1 MKYFR
6 ELTKEF
12 KSKKDIEQKLN
23 FYQNFIERKL
33 SENDLLSALNK
44 CQSAL
49 TLRRENKDFGLGP
62 YLQRFN
68 ELNELI
74 NQKILEFRNSYEIKL
89 LNMNY
94 ITLNPENLEEV
105 LKKYVSIKN
114 QILKEKNKSLLEDIN
129 QKINLILDYIK
140 KSYELLGIYNFL
152 NYNQVIET
160 TSSLILKAKSDK
172 LNIFSNF
179 FEKLQSELVKKK
191 VNEVGASSDI
201 MSLYDLSQECLI
213 NEYELEK
220 IIKKM
225 IKEKDSWIR
234 VYIKE
239 TKTVIFEE

>member
-12 KSKKDIEQKLN
+12 KSKKDIEQKLD
-23 FYQNFIERKL
+23 FYQSFIEQKL

-49 TLRRENKDFGLGP
+49 TLRKENNDLGFGT
-62 YLQRFN
+62 YLKRFN

-74 NQKILEFRNSYEIKL
+74 NQKILELRNSYEIKL

-94 ITLNPENLEEV
+94 ITITPENLEEV
-105 LKKYVSIKN
+105 LKKYVNIKN
-114 QILKEKNKSLLEDIN
+114 QILKEKSKSLLEDIN
-129 QKINLILDYIK
+129 QKINLILEYIK
-140 KSYELLGIYNFL
+140 KSYELLGIYDIL
-152 NYNQVIET
+152 NYSRVIET
-160 TSSLILKAKSDK
+160 TSSLILKAKSDNLK
-172 LNIFSNF
+172 IFSDF

-191 VNEVGASSDI
+191 VNEIGASSDI

-220 IIKKM
+220 IVNEM

-239 TKTVIFEE
+239 TKTIIFEE

>member
-6 ELTKEF
+6 ELTKES
-12 KSKKDIEQKLN
+12 KSKKDIEQKLD
-23 FYQNFIERKL
+23 FYQNFIEQKL

-49 TLRRENKDFGLGP
+49 TLRRENKDFGFGT
-62 YLQRFN
+62 YVKRFN

-74 NQKILEFRNSYEIKL
+74 NQKILEFRNSYEVKL

-94 ITLNPENLEEV
+94 ITLTSENLEEV
-105 LKKYVSIKN
+105 LKKFVNIKN
-114 QILKEKNKSLLEDIN
+114 QILKEKSKALLEDIN
-129 QKINLILDYIK
+129 QRINFILDYIK
-140 KSYELLGIYNFL
+140 KSYELLGIYDIL

-160 TSSLILKAKSDK
+160 TSSLILKAKSDN
-172 LNIFSNF
+172 LDIFRTF

-191 VNEVGASSDI
+191 VNEIGASSDI
-201 MSLYDLSQECLI
+201 ISLYDLSKKCLI

-220 IIKKM
+220 IIKTM

>member
-12 KSKKDIEQKLN
+12 KSKKDIEQKLD
-23 FYQNFIERKL
+23 FYQNFIEQKL

-49 TLRRENKDFGLGP
+49 TLRRENKDFGFGT
-62 YLQRFN
+62 YVKRFN

-74 NQKILEFRNSYEIKL
+74 NQKILEFRNSYEVKL

-94 ITLNPENLEEV
+94 ITLTSENLEEV
-105 LKKYVSIKN
+105 LKKFVNIKN
-114 QILKEKNKSLLEDIN
+114 QILKEKSKALLEDIN
-129 QKINLILDYIK
+129 QRINFILDYIK
-140 KSYELLGIYNFL
+140 KSYELLGIYDIL

-160 TSSLILKAKSDK
+160 TSSLILKAKSDN
-172 LNIFSNF
+172 LDIFRTF

-191 VNEVGASSDI
+191 VNEIGASSDI
-201 MSLYDLSQECLI
+201 ISLYDLSKKCLI

-220 IIKKM
+220 IIKTM